1 MARRIKNTGSI
12 FYRSN
17 RDIWVFQIPL
27 HLIKDKKTISAKT
40 KKELTKKIEE
50 FYKEIDEVKFKQEN
64 RTIVDLLY
72 EFENDKL
79 KKNIISPGTHARNIF
94 TISKIEESYIGKI
107 PIQNISINDLNNF
120 LNTLVN
126 YSNSVISKIFRQLRK
141 GFQLGI
147 EEELITKDLI
157 KNLTKPKSNK
167 ATKKVSAF
175 TLEEQKEFIKL
186 IPNSIYYM
194 QYLIALNTGMRIGEV
209 NALHIDDIDFINKT
223 ININKTVSRDENY
236 KDFINSNTKTEAGI
250 RTVPI
255 NEILYNPLKEY
266 CKNKQDYIFSNDRII
281 SSSMINSEMKRLCAK
296 SEIITQPVSTH
307 MLRHTFAT
315 RCIESGM
322 PAVVLSKLLGH
333 TDISTTLNTYTD
345 VFNEFKQ
352 EHFEIA
358 TEYFK
363 KLY

>member
-64 RTIVDLLY
+64 RTIVDLLHEY
-72 EFENDKL
+72 ENDKL
-79 KKNIISPGTHARNIF
+79 KKNIITSGTHTRNIL
-94 TISKIEESYIGKI
+94 TISKIEENYVGKI
-107 PIQNISINDLNNF
+107 PIQNITINDLNNF
-120 LNTLVN
+120 LNTTVN
-126 YSNSVISKIFRQLRK
+126 YSNSVISKIFIQLRK

-147 EEELITKDLI
+147 EQELITKDLI
-157 KNLTKPKSNK
+157 RNVIKPKSTK

-209 NALHIDDIDFINKT
+209 NALHINDIDFINNT
-223 ININKTVSRDENY
+223 ININKTISRDENY
-236 KDFINSNTKTEAGI
+236 KEFINSNTKTEAGKRI
-250 RTVPI
+250 VPI
-255 NEILYNPLKEY
+255 NSILLEPLKEY
-266 CKNKQDYIFSNDRII
+266 CRDKTGYIFSYNRVI
-281 SSSMINSEMKRLCAK
+281 SAPMINSELKRLCAK
-296 SEIITQPVSTH
+296 SSIIQQPVNTH

-345 VFNEFKQ
+345 VFNEYKQ

>member
-64 RTIVDLLY
+64 RTIVDLLHEY
-72 EFENDKL
+72 ENDKL
-79 KKNIISPGTHARNIF
+79 KKNIITAGTHIRNIA
-94 TISKIEESYIGKI
+94 TISRIEENYIGKI
-107 PIQNISINDLNNF
+107 PIQNITIKDLNDF
-120 LNTLVN
+120 SNTLIN
-126 YSNSVISKIFRQLRK
+126 YSNSVISKIFIQLKK
-141 GFQLGI
+141 GFQLGL
-147 EEELITKDLI
+147 EKELITKDLVKSI
-157 KNLTKPKSNK
+157 IKPKSNIK
-167 ATKKVSAF
+167 TKKVSAF
-175 TLEEQKEFIKL
+175 TLEEQKEFIRL
-186 IPNSIYYM
+186 IPSSKYYM

-223 ININKTVSRDENY
+223 IKINKTVARDENY
-236 KDFINSNTKTEAGI
+236 KEFIKLNTKTEAGM

-255 NEILYNPLKEY
+255 NEILYEPLKEY
-266 CKNKQDYIFSNDRII
+266 CNDKLGYIFSFNRVI
-281 SSSMINSEMKRLCAK
+281 SAPMVNSEMKRLCEK
-296 SEIITQPVSTH
+296 SKLIKQSVNTH

-322 PAVVLSKLLGH
+322 PAVVLSKILGH

-345 VFNEFKQ
+345 VFNEYKQ
-352 EHFEIA
+352 EHFEHA